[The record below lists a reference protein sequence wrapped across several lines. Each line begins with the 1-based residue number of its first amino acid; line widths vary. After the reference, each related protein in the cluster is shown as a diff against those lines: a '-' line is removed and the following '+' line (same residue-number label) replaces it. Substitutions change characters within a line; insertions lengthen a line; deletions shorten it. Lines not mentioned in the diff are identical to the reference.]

1 MNPHSVHFTRRVGT
15 PRWLPGV
22 LLAVLLTASGAKA
35 QSRAPSG
42 TPRATP
48 TMDPAALDLASALAT
63 ARRSGPLAALVS
75 ARRDVAVGRVRETA
89 QWPNPTL
96 EWRREN
102 LASPLAPDI
111 FATAYIPLDIT
122 GRRLALRQSVGAG
135 TLRATADAEAERRNA
150 EIEVARAWLRAA
162 VADGLRALVQRQYDA
177 LREIADVDAQRLREG
192 LVAEAV
198 GLRTSLE
205 ADRARVAVVSANAEA
220 SRARAELARLMG
232 VRDDS
237 ISTLAPLIAPTLPA
251 PPDSLLVRRAALR
264 LRPEVQARDAAVQ
277 ETQRRL
283 AAERRGLFGD
293 LQLQGGTKQTGGFQ
307 TGQIGFG
314 MPMPFFNRNG
324 GARQRAGGEA
334 MEARILRADVER
346 AVSGAVSAAW
356 RTYMDVRAVARDAA
370 TFDARGR
377 EVSRIARVA
386 YREGHVTLTELL
398 DAERAA
404 FDAMQAHL
412 RWAADA
418 WLARLELER
427 AIGARLDADAPL
439 DLPLLSTATAPGF

>member
-1 MNPHSVHFTRRVGT
+1 MHTPSVPF
-15 PRWLPGV
+15 PRYGSRWRQRP
-22 LLAVLLTASGAKA
+22 AALLTLAALTLGAELRA
-35 QSRAPSG
+35 QAPAPG
-42 TPRATP
+42 
-48 TMDPAALDLASALAT
+48 ALDLASALAA
-63 ARRSGPLAALVS
+63 ARRTGPLAALAA
-75 ARRDVAVGRVRETA
+75 ARREVAVGRVRESA

-111 FATAYIPLDIT
+111 FATAYVPLDVT

-135 TLRATADAEAERRNA
+135 TQRATADAEAERRSG
-150 EIEVARAWLRAA
+150 ELEVARAWLRAA
-162 VADGLRALVQRQYDA
+162 AADGLRTLAQGHYEA
-177 LREIADVDAQRLREG
+177 LREIADVDAQRLKEG

-198 GLRTSLE
+198 GLRTALE
-205 ADRARVAVVSANAEA
+205 ADRARVAVVSANTDAA
-220 SRARAELARLMG
+220 RARAELARLMG
-232 VRDDS
+232 MPDDS
-237 ISTLAPLIAPTLPA
+237 LPRLAPLVAPALPV
-251 PPDSLLVRRAALR
+251 PPDSLRARLVALR
-264 LRPEVQARDAAVQ
+264 LRPEVQAREAAVRESQ
-277 ETQRRL
+277 TRL
-283 AAERRGLFGD
+283 TAERRGLFGD

-307 TGQIGFG
+307 TGQIGVG
-314 MPMPFFNRNG
+314 LPVPFFNRNG
-324 GARQRAGGEA
+324 GARQRAAGEA

-346 AVSGAVSAAW
+346 AVRGAVSAAW
-356 RTYMDVRAVARDAA
+356 RSYVDVRAVADNAA
-370 TFDARGR
+370 TFEARGR
-377 EVSRIARVA
+377 EISRIARVA

-439 DLPLLSTATAPGF
+439 DLPLLSATTASGF

>member
-1 MNPHSVHFTRRVGT
+1 
-15 PRWLPGV
+15 
-22 LLAVLLTASGAKA
+22 
-35 QSRAPSG
+35 
-42 TPRATP
+42 
-48 TMDPAALDLASALAT
+48 MDPGAVDLRTALAA
-63 ARRSGPLAALVS
+63 ARRSGPLAAL
-75 ARRDVAVGRVRETA
+75 AIAKRDIAIGRVRESA

-102 LASPLAPDI
+102 YGSPLAPDI
-111 FATAYIPLDIT
+111 FATAYIPLDVT
-122 GRRLALRQSVGAG
+122 GRRVALLQSIGAG
-135 TLRATADAEAERRNA
+135 KQRATADAETDRRNA
-150 EIEVARAWLRAA
+150 ELDVARAWLRAA
-162 VADGLRALVQRQYDA
+162 VADGLRSLAQRQYDA

-198 GLRTSLE
+198 GLRTLLE
-205 ADRARVAVVSANAEA
+205 ADRARVAVVTANAEA
-220 SRARAELARLMG
+220 FRARAELARLMG
-232 VRDDS
+232 VPDDS
-237 ISTLAPLIAPTLPA
+237 LATLAPLMAPTLPA
-251 PPDSLLVRRAALR
+251 PPDSVQVRRVALR
-264 LRPEVQARDAAVQ
+264 LRPEMLAREAAVQ

-293 LQLQGGTKQTGGFQ
+293 LQLQGGTKKTSGYQ
-307 TGQIGFG
+307 TGQLGFG
-314 MPMPFFNRNG
+314 LPMPFFNRNG
-324 GARQRAGGEA
+324 GARERANGEA

-346 AVSGAVSAAW
+346 AVSGSVSAAW
-356 RTYMDVRAVARDAA
+356 RTYVDVRAVARDAA

-439 DLPLLSTATAPGF
+439 DLPLLSSSSAPGF

>member
-1 MNPHSVHFTRRVGT
+1 MHSLSIPFFSSHAR
-15 PRWLPGV
+15 GV
-22 LLAVLLTASGAKA
+22 VWRALCGMLAAASTAGAQVPTEARATAS
-35 QSRAPSG
+35 
-42 TPRATP
+42 
-48 TMDPAALDLASALAT
+48 MDSTALDLATALRT
-63 ARRSGPLAALVS
+63 ARRSGPLAALTA
-75 ARRDVAVGRVRETA
+75 ARRDMAIGRVRESA

-102 LASPLAPDI
+102 FASPLAPDI
-111 FATAYIPLDIT
+111 FATAYIPLDVT
-122 GRRLALRQSVGAG
+122 GRRVALLQSIGAG
-135 TLRATADAEAERRNA
+135 KQRATADAEADRRNG
-150 EIEVARAWLRAA
+150 ELDVARAWLRAA
-162 VADGLRALVQRQYDA
+162 VADGLRALAQRQYDA

-205 ADRARVAVVSANAEA
+205 ADRARVVVVSANAEA

-237 ISTLAPLIAPTLPA
+237 ISTLAPLIAPALPV
-251 PPDSLLVRRAALR
+251 PPDSVQLRQLALR
-264 LRPEVQARDAAVQ
+264 LRPEVQAREAAVQ

-283 AAERRGLFGD
+283 SAERRGLFGD
-293 LQLQGGTKQTGGFQ
+293 LQLQGGTKQTGGYQ

-314 MPMPFFNRNG
+314 LPMPFFNRNG
-324 GARQRAGGEA
+324 GARQRASGEA
-334 MEARILRADVER
+334 MEARILRADVDR
-346 AVSGAVSAAW
+346 AVIGAVSAAW
-356 RTYMDVRAVARDAA
+356 RAYMDVRAVARDAA

-439 DLPLLSTATAPGF
+439 DLPLLTSTAAPGF